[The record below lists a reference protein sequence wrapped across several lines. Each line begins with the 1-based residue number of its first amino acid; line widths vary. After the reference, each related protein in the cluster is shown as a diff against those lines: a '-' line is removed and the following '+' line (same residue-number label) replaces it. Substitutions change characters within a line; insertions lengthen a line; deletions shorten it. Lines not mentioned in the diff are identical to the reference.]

1 MGSLALIGLHFA
13 TESFPTL
20 SALVMPSCSVS
31 ILMSAEG
38 ETGCKQFSTFVTP
51 MSLLQSMNSLMH
63 NKTSFVDIGFPTFT
77 AHKRFFSS
85 VDSLVIKQP
94 YFEDERFTTF
104 ATPIRLFS
112 TMDPLVSK
120 KVISVQEALPTL
132 TALMRIL
139 SSVDFFMLDK

>member
-31 ILMSAEG
+31 ILMSVEG

-51 MSLLQSMNSLMH
+51 ISLLQSMNSLMH

-77 AHKRFFSS
+77 AQGFSP
-85 VDSLVIKQP
+85 VWT
-94 YFEDERFTTF
+94 RW
-104 ATPIRLFS
+104 
-112 TMDPLVSK
+112 
-120 KVISVQEALPTL
+120 
-132 TALMRIL
+132 
-139 SSVDFFMLDK
+139 